1 MSCVRTGKL
10 DSNINLIIITRKALI
25 TRKLII
31 HRERK
36 KKKKERE
43 RERLYMCGR

>member
-1 MSCVRTGKL
+1 MPAHCVL
-10 DSNINLIIITRKALI
+10 CEDSQTRNITRKALI

-31 HRERK
+31 QRERK